1 MRVPAVVRRGMSQP
15 KPAIRTVLTIPD
27 PKLMKKL
34 VPVVSSSQ
42 GAEMIPRIKTM
53 MAMTQ

>member
-15 KPAIRTVLTIPD
+15 KPAIRTALTIPD

>member
-1 MRVPAVVRRGMSQP
+1 MSQP
-15 KPAIRTVLTIPD
+15 KPAIRTALTIPD

-42 GAEMIPRIKTM
+42 GAEMIPKIKTM